1 MVEPEKAQQLCR
13 HLLNVLSGRFSKS
26 RNFSPL
32 RTVIFT
38 PIERLWSPLTESQQ
52 PVCLNRNYLHKTKNK
67 LSRKINFMLMLI
79 QMSSTHSRLFSLF
92 RLLGRILILK
102 ITQFIS
108 WSTYIKGSPHHS
120 PWRWLLNTGSTELLI
135 SPRSGAEVAK
145 PDWRWRFHHS
155 FSIHDS
161 NRVWESK
168 YLLIKSSF
176 RHYHFSIF
184 PFHFEVLNVYFS
196 RNGTEKPSWKFENL
210 LPKWTRPL
218 QSIAATLMWTL
229 SHEQFSDLRFLFA
242 ARAQIR
248 HTLRHPYR
256 NVVLFF
262 FVLKYSYSILLVDTA
277 ISNGKF

>member
-135 SPRSGAEVAK
+135 SPRRGAEVAK

-176 RHYHFSIF
+176 RHYH
-184 PFHFEVLNVYFS
+184 LNF
-196 RNGTEKPSWKFENL
+196 
-210 LPKWTRPL
+210 
-218 QSIAATLMWTL
+218 
-229 SHEQFSDLRFLFA
+229 
-242 ARAQIR
+242 
-248 HTLRHPYR
+248 
-256 NVVLFF
+256 
-262 FVLKYSYSILLVDTA
+262 
-277 ISNGKF
+277 

>member
-145 PDWRWRFHHS
+145 PDWRRRFHHS

-176 RHYHFSIF
+176 RHYHLNFWHISFSFWGPKCLFQSEWNWKTILKISKRTAKMDETF
-184 PFHFEVLNVYFS
+184 AVNRSDTHVNTV
-196 RNGTEKPSWKFENL
+196 SW
-210 LPKWTRPL
+210 T
-218 QSIAATLMWTL
+218 I
-229 SHEQFSDLRFLFA
+229 
-242 ARAQIR
+242 
-248 HTLRHPYR
+248 
-256 NVVLFF
+256 
-262 FVLKYSYSILLVDTA
+262 
-277 ISNGKF
+277 

>member
-1 MVEPEKAQQLCR
+1 MLVSITTVQTDPETVEKHTIAMGKITKD
-13 HLLNVLSGRFSKS
+13 LLFLKLQWLLVP
-26 RNFSPL
+26 RNLFPKIWSFYDFLAYRATL

-176 RHYHFSIF
+176 RHYH
-184 PFHFEVLNVYFS
+184 LNF
-196 RNGTEKPSWKFENL
+196 
-210 LPKWTRPL
+210 
-218 QSIAATLMWTL
+218 
-229 SHEQFSDLRFLFA
+229 
-242 ARAQIR
+242 
-248 HTLRHPYR
+248 
-256 NVVLFF
+256 
-262 FVLKYSYSILLVDTA
+262 
-277 ISNGKF
+277 